1 MSVLDPAK
9 ATAKRDELIL
19 RIVSALVLAPLTIG
33 VTLVGGDAFDAF
45 WFIAAVLM
53 SYEFLRLITMI
64 HRPFWGAVFI
74 HASVFCAL
82 YGFVR
87 ESEPSLVL
95 KLIAPSLFL
104 LFVWNESRA
113 GISPFWHGMA
123 LFYPLVTFAAPLV
136 IISHPHGGPV
146 AMIWIFAVV
155 WGTDIGAFFVGRL
168 MGGPKL
174 APSISPGKTWSGF
187 IGGLLFGTAISVAWI
202 ELAGLQWGWSWVSG
216 PSLILI
222 CLMASIIGQIGDLFE
237 SFLKRRL
244 GVKDSGKLIPGHGG
258 IIDRLDSFLFVALY
272 LLLLLISGTFSGLIL

>member
-1 MSVLDPAK
+1 MSLLDHSK
-9 ATAKRDELIL
+9 TTAKRDELIL

-33 VTLVGGDAFDAF
+33 VTLLGGNVFDGF

-53 SYEFLRLITMI
+53 SYEFLRLITPFY
-64 HRPFWGAVFI
+64 RPFWGAVFI
-74 HASVFCAL
+74 HVSIFFAL
-82 YGFVR
+82 YGFL
-87 ESEPSLVL
+87 SETNPGIVL

-113 GISPFWHGMA
+113 GISPFWHFMA
-123 LFYPLVTFAAPLV
+123 LFYPLVTLAAPLV
-136 IISHPHGGPV
+136 IISHPHGGAV

-187 IGGLLFGTAISVAWI
+187 IGGMLFGTAISVAWI

-244 GVKDSGKLIPGHGG
+244 GVKDSGRLIPGHGG

>member
-202 ELAGLQWGWSWVSG
+202 ELADLQWGWSWVSG

-222 CLMASIIGQIGDLFE
+222 CLMASVIGQIGDLFE

>member
-1 MSVLDPAK
+1 MTLSLQPRSADKSSELVL
-9 ATAKRDELIL
+9 RV
-19 RIVSALVLAPLTIG
+19 VSAVVLAPVTIG
-33 VTLVGGDAFDAF
+33 VTIAGGVVFDAF

-53 SYEFLRLITMI
+53 SYEFLRLITPR

-74 HASVFCAL
+74 HASILCAL

-87 ESEPSLVL
+87 ETEPSIVL
-95 KLIAPSLFL
+95 KLIAPSLFA

-113 GISPFWHGMA
+113 GILPFWHVMA
-123 LFYPLVTFAAPLV
+123 LFYPLVTFVAPLV
-136 IISHPHGGPV
+136 IISHDHGGAV

-168 MGGPKL
+168 LGGPKL

-187 IGGLLFGTAISVAWI
+187 MGGLLFGTGISVAWI
-202 ELAGLQWGWSWVSG
+202 ELAGLQWGWGWVSG

-222 CLMASIIGQIGDLFE
+222 CLMASVIGQIGDLFE

-244 GVKDSGKLIPGHGG
+244 GIKDSGRLIPGHGG
-258 IIDRLDSFLFVALY
+258 IIDRLDSFVFVALY
-272 LLLLLISGTFSGLIL
+272 LLLLMVSGAFSGLIV

>member
-1 MSVLDPAK
+1 MTLFAPRDISD
-9 ATAKRDELIL
+9 KRSELLL
-19 RIVSALVLAPLTIG
+19 RVISALVLAPVTIG
-33 VTLVGGDAFDAF
+33 VTVLGGHVFDAF

-53 SYEFLRLITMI
+53 SYEFLRLITPR

-74 HASVFCAL
+74 HASVFFAL

-113 GISPFWHGMA
+113 GISPFWHIMA

-136 IISHPHGGPV
+136 IISHPHGGAV
-146 AMIWIFAVV
+146 AMVWIFAVV

-187 IGGLLFGTAISVAWI
+187 VGGLLFGTVISVVWI
-202 ELAGLQWGWSWVSG
+202 ELAGQQWGWTWVSG
-216 PSLILI
+216 PSLVLI

-244 GVKDSGKLIPGHGG
+244 GVKDSGRLIPGHGG
-258 IIDRLDSFLFVALY
+258 IIDRLDSFIFVALY
-272 LLLLLISGTFSGLIL
+272 LLLLLISGAFSGLIQ

>member
-1 MSVLDPAK
+1 MTLFAPHDISD
-9 ATAKRDELIL
+9 KRSELLL
-19 RIVSALVLAPLTIG
+19 RVISALVLAPVTIG
-33 VTLVGGDAFDAF
+33 VTVLGGHVFDAF

-53 SYEFLRLITMI
+53 SYEFLRLITPR
-64 HRPFWGAVFI
+64 HRPCWGAVFI
-74 HASVFCAL
+74 HASIFCAL

-113 GISPFWHGMA
+113 GISSFWHIMA

-136 IISHPHGGPV
+136 IISHPHGGAV
-146 AMIWIFAVV
+146 AMVWIFAVV

-187 IGGLLFGTAISVAWI
+187 VGGLLFGTAISVVWI
-202 ELAGLQWGWSWVSG
+202 ELAGQQWGWTWVSG
-216 PSLILI
+216 SSLVLI
-222 CLMASIIGQIGDLFE
+222 CLMASVIGQIGDLFE

-244 GVKDSGKLIPGHGG
+244 GVKNSGRLIPGHGG
-258 IIDRLDSFLFVALY
+258 IIDRLDSFIFVALY
-272 LLLLLISGTFSGLIL
+272 LLLLLISGAFSGLIQ

>member
-136 IISHPHGGPV
+136 IISHPHGGAV

>member
-1 MSVLDPAK
+1 MTLFAPRDISD
-9 ATAKRDELIL
+9 KRSELLL
-19 RIVSALVLAPLTIG
+19 RVISALVLAPVTIG
-33 VTLVGGDAFDAF
+33 VTVLGGHVFDAF

-53 SYEFLRLITMI
+53 SYEFLRLITPR

-74 HASVFCAL
+74 HASIFCAL

-113 GISPFWHGMA
+113 GISPFWHIMA

-136 IISHPHGGPV
+136 IISHPHGGAV
-146 AMIWIFAVV
+146 AMVWIFAVV

-187 IGGLLFGTAISVAWI
+187 VGGLLFGTAISVVWI
-202 ELAGLQWGWSWVSG
+202 ELAGQQWGWTWVSG
-216 PSLILI
+216 SSLVLI
-222 CLMASIIGQIGDLFE
+222 CLMASVIGQIGDLFE

-244 GVKDSGKLIPGHGG
+244 GVKNSGRLIPGHGG
-258 IIDRLDSFLFVALY
+258 IIDRLESFLFVALD
-272 LLLLLISGTFSGLIL
+272 LLLLLIFGAFSGLIQ

>member
-1 MSVLDPAK
+1 MTLFAPHDISD
-9 ATAKRDELIL
+9 KRSELLL
-19 RIVSALVLAPLTIG
+19 RVISALVLAPVTIG
-33 VTLVGGDAFDAF
+33 VTVLGGHVFDAF

-53 SYEFLRLITMI
+53 SYEFLRLITPR

-74 HASVFCAL
+74 HASIFCAL

-113 GISPFWHGMA
+113 GISSFWHIMA

-136 IISHPHGGPV
+136 IISHPHGGAV
-146 AMIWIFAVV
+146 AMVWIFAVV

-187 IGGLLFGTAISVAWI
+187 VGGLLFGTAISVVWI
-202 ELAGLQWGWSWVSG
+202 ELAGQQWGWTWVSG
-216 PSLILI
+216 SSLVLI
-222 CLMASIIGQIGDLFE
+222 CLMASVIGQIGDLFE

-244 GVKDSGKLIPGHGG
+244 GVKNSGRLIPGHGG
-258 IIDRLDSFLFVALY
+258 IIDRLDSFIFVALY
-272 LLLLLISGTFSGLIL
+272 LLLLLISGAFSGLIQ

>member
-1 MSVLDPAK
+1 MTLFAPHDISD
-9 ATAKRDELIL
+9 KRSELLL
-19 RIVSALVLAPLTIG
+19 RVISALVLAPVTIG
-33 VTLVGGDAFDAF
+33 VTVLGGHVFDAF

-53 SYEFLRLITMI
+53 SYEFLRLITPR

-74 HASVFCAL
+74 HASIFCAL

-113 GISPFWHGMA
+113 GISSFWHIMA

-136 IISHPHGGPV
+136 IISHPHGGAV
-146 AMIWIFAVV
+146 AMVWIFAVV

-187 IGGLLFGTAISVAWI
+187 VGGLLFGTAISVVWI
-202 ELAGLQWGWSWVSG
+202 ELAGQQWGWTWVSG
-216 PSLILI
+216 SSLVLI
-222 CLMASIIGQIGDLFE
+222 CLMASVIGQIGDLFE

-244 GVKDSGKLIPGHGG
+244 GVKNSGRLIPGHGG
-258 IIDRLDSFLFVALY
+258 IIDRLDSFIFVALY
-272 LLLLLISGTFSGLIL
+272 LLLLLIFGAFSGLIQ